1 MVTGNTDAA
10 LLKAA
15 TALTMDSVITQLPDA
30 LAVLNQVPASVSSQA
45 TYVSTFTLAD
55 YQYLDTTS
63 WGTTEQRIA
72 YTLPLATSWKVTSDV
87 TMRLHFAHSDFGE
100 LEESYITVLMNG
112 TPTDTIQLTTVNAE
126 DAWQDVVIPAR
137 LFDYGDNVLTV
148 VSNMNLR
155 LATGSPL

>member
-1 MVTGNTDAA
+1 
-10 LLKAA
+10 
-15 TALTMDSVITQLPDA
+15 MDSVITQLPDA